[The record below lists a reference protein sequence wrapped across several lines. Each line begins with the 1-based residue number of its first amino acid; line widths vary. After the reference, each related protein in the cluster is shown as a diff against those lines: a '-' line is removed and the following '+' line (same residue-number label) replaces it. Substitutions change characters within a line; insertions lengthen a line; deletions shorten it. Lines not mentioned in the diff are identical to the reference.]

1 MKIYIITKGEYSDY
15 HICAATTDENTAN
28 NLLLLYRDKWDEPQI
43 EIYDDESA
51 KDVMQGYSVW
61 DVFICSKN
69 MAFRACGRYRDIE
82 IPDNIN
88 QVERTE
94 YWYLCDENEDYTISV
109 IAKSKEHAIK
119 IAQDKFAEYK
129 YNEQG

>member
-15 HICAATTDENTAN
+15 HICAATTDENTAK
-28 NLLLLYRDKWDEPQI
+28 NLLQLYRDRWDEPRI
-43 EIYDDESA
+43 ETYDDRSA
-51 KDVMQGYSVW
+51 RDVLHGGCIW
-61 DVFICSKN
+61 DVFINPKN
-69 MAFRACGRYRDIE
+69 MTFRACKSYNSFA

-94 YWYLCDENEDYTISV
+94 DWYLCGKNEDYTISV

>member
-15 HICAATTDENTAN
+15 HICAATTDENTAK
-28 NLLLLYRDKWDEPQI
+28 NLLQLYRDKWDEPQI
-43 EIYDDESA
+43 EIYDDGSA
-51 KDVMQGYSVW
+51 KDVLQGCSVW
-61 DVFICSKN
+61 DVFINSKK
-69 MAFRACGRYRDIE
+69 MAFRACQHYRDVE

-88 QVERTE
+88 QVKRTE
-94 YWYLCDENEDYTISV
+94 DWQFCTESEDYKITV
-109 IAKSKEHAIK
+109 IAKSKEHAAK